1 MADDSR
7 PTTYS
12 GGVFSRKK
20 PAPEL
25 EPTPVVEARPGAKNR
40 PTPKR
45 RDQEAANRRPLV
57 GDSRAVSADVKARQK
72 SERAKAREGMLRG
85 DDRYL
90 TSRDQGPVKRFLR
103 DMVDARW
110 NIGEFLLPL
119 MLVVLMLMLLG
130 GNNPQ
135 AQILILPVVYGV
147 MAVGIMDAWLL
158 ARRAKRRV
166 AEEFGTEAPKGT
178 SMYVALRSMQM
189 RMSRVPRPQ
198 IKRGEP
204 VVVHRR

>member
-12 GGVFSRKK
+12 GVVFPRKK

-25 EPTPVVEARPGAKNR
+25 EPAPVVEARPGAKNR
-40 PTPKR
+40 PTPRR

-57 GDSRAVSADVKARQK
+57 GDSKAVSADVKARQK
-72 SERAKAREGMLRG
+72 AERAKAREGMMRG

-147 MAVGIMDAWLL
+147 MAVGVMDAWLL

-198 IKRGEP
+198 IKRGDP
-204 VVVHRR
+204 VVPHRH

>member
-25 EPTPVVEARPGAKNR
+25 ELAPAVEVRPGAKNR

-57 GDSRAVSADVKARQK
+57 GDTKAVSADAKARQK
-72 SERAKAREGMLRG
+72 AERAKAREGMMRG

-119 MLVVLMLMLLG
+119 MLVVLMLMVLG

-147 MAVGIMDAWLL
+147 MAVGVMDAWLL
-158 ARRAKRRV
+158 ARRAKRRI

-178 SMYVALRSMQM
+178 SMYVVLRSMQM

-198 IKRGEP
+198 IKRGDP
-204 VVVHRR
+204 VVAKRH

>member
-12 GGVFSRKK
+12 GGVFPRKK

-25 EPTPVVEARPGAKNR
+25 EPAPAVEARPGAKNR
-40 PTPKR
+40 PTPRR

-57 GDSRAVSADVKARQK
+57 GDSKAVSADVKARQK
-72 SERAKAREGMLRG
+72 AERAKAREGMMRG

-147 MAVGIMDAWLL
+147 MAVGVMDAWLL

-198 IKRGEP
+198 IKRGDP
-204 VVVHRR
+204 VVPHRH